1 MSEVNPI
8 SGTAGAP
15 LSSAVQRA
23 HLEAASA
30 TQAASST
37 GSAQGAGRAQLH
49 DRVEF
54 SEHARHLE
62 RLRQMPDVREAK
74 VQAAKN
80 AIAEGAFETPDR
92 LRAALLKLLEDID
105 PA

>member
-23 HLEAASA
+23 QLDAASA
-30 TQAASST
+30 
-37 GSAQGAGRAQLH
+37 AQGTGAMQGAPRTQLQ

-62 RLRQMPDVREAK
+62 KLRQMPDVREGK
-74 VQAAKN
+74 VQAARS
-80 AIAEGAFETPDR
+80 AIADGVFETPDR
-92 LRAALLKLLEDID
+92 LRAALLKLLDEIE
-105 PA
+105 PG